1 MGELGVHRGI
11 WVVVT
16 LPGDADRWEGLG
28 GEAGEVVVLGFVGNP
43 SPELRPRMVMSR

>member
-16 LPGDADRWEGLG
+16 LLGDADRWERLG
-28 GEAGEVVVLGFVGNP
+28 GKAGEVMVLRFLGNP
-43 SPELRPRMVMSR
+43 SPELRPRTVMSR